1 MKSMRIVICG
11 GGTGGH
17 LYPALAVGRKLQE
30 RDPGLRLTFVG
41 SHRPIE
47 RELMERYGAH
57 FVPMRIEGLK
67 GRGLKSLKT
76 MVLLPFALIRSFFL
90 LARLKPVLVIGVGG
104 YSAGPVVLA
113 ASILRI
119 PSLILEQNLRPG
131 FTNRLLARWAEK
143 AVVAFENSLPYFKGK
158 GIFLGNP
165 VREEFTRLRPKPREA
180 GLALLIFGGSQ
191 GSRILNETMSA
202 ALPLLRPERRSLRLI
217 HQTGK
222 ADFEKVK
229 EAYVQNG
236 FAEAEVAPFFFDM
249 AGCFEKSD
257 LIVSRAGA
265 TTIAELI
272 VARKAA
278 VLVPFALAAEDHQ
291 AQNARELERV
301 DGAEVILEKD
311 LTPPLL
317 AERILYYL
325 RNPERTSAMERNLAV
340 LKTEDPAGRI
350 AGLCFEM
357 MKTKGRPAR
366 TGKGR

>member
-1 MKSMRIVICG
+1 MKSRRIVICG

-30 RDPGLRLTFVG
+30 REPSLRLTFIG

-47 RELMERYGAH
+47 RALMDRYGAH
-57 FVPMRIEGLK
+57 FIPMRIEGLK
-67 GRGLKSLKT
+67 GRGLKSLRT
-76 MVLLPFALIRSFFL
+76 IVLLPFALIRSLYL
-90 LARLKPVLVIGVGG
+90 LLRLRPALVVGVGG
-104 YSAGPVVLA
+104 YSAGPVALA
-113 ASILRI
+113 GSMLGI

-131 FTNRLLARWAEK
+131 FTNRLLTRWARK

-158 GIFLGNP
+158 GVFLGNP

-180 GLALLIFGGSQ
+180 GLTLLVFGGSQ
-191 GSRILNETMSA
+191 GSRVLNDTMTA
-202 ALPLLRPERRSLRLI
+202 ALPLLRPEKPNLRLI

-222 ADFEKVK
+222 ADFKIVK

-257 LIVSRAGA
+257 LVVSRAGA

-272 VARKAA
+272 VAGKAA

-311 LTPPLL
+311 LTPQLL
-317 AERILYYL
+317 AERIVFYL

-340 LKTEDPAGRI
+340 LKTDDPAGRI
-350 AGLCFEM
+350 AGLCFEL
-357 MKTKGRPAR
+357 MKEKG
-366 TGKGR
+366 

>member
-1 MKSMRIVICG
+1 MKTRRIVISG

-30 RDPGLRLTFVG
+30 RDPGLRLTFIG

-47 RELMERYGAH
+47 KDLMERYGAH
-57 FVPMRIEGLK
+57 FIPMRIEGLK
-67 GRGLKSLKT
+67 GRGWKSLRT
-76 MVLLPFALIRSFFL
+76 MVLLPFALIRSLFL
-90 LARLKPVLVIGVGG
+90 LARLRPGLVIGVGG

-113 ASILRI
+113 ASALGI
-119 PSLILEQNLRPG
+119 PSLILEQNVRPG
-131 FTNRLLARWAEK
+131 FTNRLLTRRARK

-158 GIFLGNP
+158 GVFLGNP
-165 VREEFTRLRPKPREA
+165 VREEFYHLRPKAREA
-180 GLALLIFGGSQ
+180 VLTVLVFGGSQ
-191 GSRILNETMSA
+191 GSRILNETMTA
-202 ALPLLRPERRSLRLI
+202 ALPLLRPEKDKLRLI

-222 ADFEKVK
+222 ADFDKVK

-249 AGCFEKSD
+249 AGYFEKSD
-257 LIVSRAGA
+257 LVVGRAGA

-278 VLVPFALAAEDHQ
+278 VLVPFALASEDHQ

-311 LTPPLL
+311 LTAGRL

-325 RNPERTSAMERNLAV
+325 KNPERVSAMERNLAG
-340 LKTEDPAGRI
+340 LGAEDPAGRI
-350 AGLCFEM
+350 AGLCFEL
-357 MKTKGRPAR
+357 MKDER
-366 TGKGR
+366 

>member
-1 MKSMRIVICG
+1 MKSRRIVICG

-30 RDPGLRLTFVG
+30 REPSLRLTFIG

-47 RELMERYGAH
+47 RALMDRYGVH
-57 FVPMRIEGLK
+57 FIPMRIEGLK
-67 GRGLKSLKT
+67 GRGLKSLRT
-76 MVLLPFALIRSFFL
+76 IVLLPFALIRSLYL
-90 LARLKPVLVIGVGG
+90 LLRLRPALVVGVGG
-104 YSAGPVVLA
+104 YSAGPVALA
-113 ASILRI
+113 GSMLGI

-131 FTNRLLARWAEK
+131 FTNRLLTRWARK

-158 GIFLGNP
+158 GVFLGNP

-180 GLALLIFGGSQ
+180 GLTLLVFGGSQ
-191 GSRILNETMSA
+191 GSRVLNDTMTA
-202 ALPLLRPERRSLRLI
+202 ALPLLRPEKPNLRLI

-257 LIVSRAGA
+257 LVVSRAGA

-272 VARKAA
+272 VAGKAA

-311 LTPPLL
+311 LTPQLL
-317 AERILYYL
+317 AERIVFYL

-340 LKTEDPAGRI
+340 LKTDDPAGRI
-350 AGLCFEM
+350 AGLCFEL
-357 MKTKGRPAR
+357 MKEKG
-366 TGKGR
+366 

>member
-1 MKSMRIVICG
+1 MRARRIVISG

-17 LYPALAVGRKLQE
+17 LYPALAVGRTLQE
-30 RDPGLRLTFVG
+30 KDSGVRLTFIG

-47 RELMERYGAH
+47 RDLMDRYGAH
-57 FVPMRIEGLK
+57 FIPMRIEGLK
-67 GRGLKSLKT
+67 GRGLKSLRT
-76 MVLLPFALIRSFFL
+76 MALLPFALIRSLYL
-90 LARLKPVLVIGVGG
+90 LVRLKPGLVIGVGG

-113 ASILRI
+113 AAVLGI

-131 FTNRLLARWAEK
+131 FTNRLLTRWAKK

-165 VREEFTRLRPKPREA
+165 VREEFYRLRPKPREA
-180 GLALLIFGGSQ
+180 GLSLLVFGGSQ
-191 GSRILNETMSA
+191 GSRVLNETMTA
-202 ALPLLRPERRSLRLI
+202 ALPLLRPERPNLRLI

-222 ADFEKVK
+222 ADFKKVK

-236 FAEAEVAPFFFDM
+236 FEEAEVAPFFFDM
-249 AGCFEKSD
+249 AGYFEKSH
-257 LIVSRAGA
+257 LVISRAGA

-311 LTPPLL
+311 LTPRLL
-317 AERILYYL
+317 AVRILYYL
-325 RNPERTSAMERNLAV
+325 KNPERISAMERNLAA

-350 AGLCFEM
+350 AGLCFEL
-357 MKTKGRPAR
+357 MK
-366 TGKGR
+366 GKG